1 MILNCK
7 TLAEILGIDD
17 DEAKVLMEQEDFPST
32 QVAEGK
38 YVVSQSKLE
47 EWVIQKSKG
56 HAGIEIHI

>member
-17 DEAKVLMEQEDFPST
+17 GEAKVLMKQEDFPST

-47 EWVIQKSKG
+47 EWVIKNAKG
-56 HAGIEIHI
+56 YSGLEVDI